1 MLTHNSLAPK
11 LNKGHPTSAV
21 RCTRDEFADACEHYL
36 SGIRAYLREEAWNRY
51 LGARLYRNR
60 MAAGWTPADE
70 RARRAGQIDRAA
82 GKMRS
87 PNLGLAI
94 GDAVV
99 VVSAVGLFPHR
110 MPGGRS

>member
-1 MLTHNSLAPK
+1 MAQKGSPCPQPPTRCRLAASA
-11 LNKGHPTSAV
+11 TSSW
-21 RCTRDEFADACEHYL
+21 RG
-36 SGIRAYLREEAWNRY
+36 GIRAYLREEAWNRY
-51 LGARLYRNR
+51 LGARLYTNR
-60 MAAGWTPADE
+60 IAVGWTPADE

-87 PNLGLAI
+87 PNLGSAF

-99 VVSAVGLFPHR
+99 VVSAVGLFRHR